1 MDASIQRLSELIKH
15 HARERRILV
24 ALAGPPG
31 AGKST
36 LADSLKKALSAENI
50 QTQVVPM
57 DGFHLDDAILV
68 ERGLRP
74 RKGAPKTYDVA
85 GLKVLLERLRSETAS
100 DVFYPVFDR
109 ATESSRAAA
118 DKVGPEH
125 RVVIV
130 EGNYLLLDE
139 PVWRDIAAL
148 FDHTIM
154 VTAPLAELQR
164 RLVQRWLNHHYSAD
178 EAEEKVAGND
188 LLNAE
193 LVVTRSLAADLTI
206 ED

>member
-1 MDASIQRLSELIKH
+1 METSILRLSERIKH
-15 HARERRILV
+15 HAQERRILV

-36 LADSLKKALSAENI
+36 LAGSLKKALGAENI
-50 QTQVVPM
+50 QAQVVPM

-68 ERGLRP
+68 ARGWRP

-85 GLKVLLERLRSETAS
+85 GLKVLLERLRSETGS

-118 DKVGPEH
+118 DAVTPEH

-139 PVWRDIAAL
+139 PGWRDIAAL

-154 VTAPLAELQR
+154 VMAPLAELQR
-164 RLVQRWLNHHYSAD
+164 RLVRRWLDHGHNAD
-178 EAEEKVAGND
+178 AAMEKVAGND

-193 LVVTRSLAADLTI
+193 LVITRSLTADLTF
-206 ED
+206 EV